1 MVQKNKAMV
10 RSIRVRRWQ
19 GTTQRTLFDA
29 MAVEEPLEIRVND
42 FSLAVTMRTPGQD
55 AELAVGFLATESIL
69 RGPDDLFDVTSCAD
83 PAHPGIR
90 NFINVYT
97 APERVPGD
105 FRRITQRYS
114 NSSCGLCGRAT
125 IEQAFAASPPLA
137 SDMLLSRKTIALLP
151 ERLQA
156 VQHMFSKTGGL
167 HAAGLFSVHGE
178 LICAAEDIGR
188 HNAVDK
194 VIGHA
199 LMSGYWP
206 LHETVLMVSG
216 RTAFEII
223 QKALAVRI
231 PAVCAISAASTLAVE
246 LARKSGMIL
255 IGFLRGDSMNVYSGM
270 DRVISD

>member
-1 MVQKNKAMV
+1 MV
-10 RSIRVRRWQ
+10 RSMRVRRWQ
-19 GTTQRTLFDA
+19 GTRQRTLNDA
-29 MAVEEPLEIRVND
+29 LAVEEPLEIRVND
-42 FSLAVTMRTPGQD
+42 ASLAVTMRTPGQD

-69 RGPDDLFDVTSCAD
+69 RGPDDLLDVTSCAD
-83 PAHPGIR
+83 PAHPGVR
-90 NFINVYT
+90 NIINVYS
-97 APERVPGD
+97 APERVPRD

-125 IEQAFAASPPLA
+125 IEETVAASPPLT
-137 SDMLLSRKTIALLP
+137 SGLLLSRKTIALLP

-156 VQHMFSKTGGL
+156 AQRMFSKTGGL
-167 HAAGLFSVHGE
+167 HAAGLFSAAGE
-178 LICAAEDIGR
+178 LIDAAEDIGR

-199 LMSGYWP
+199 LMSGRWP
-206 LHETVLMVSG
+206 LDETALMVSG
-216 RTAFEII
+216 RAAFEII

-255 IGFLRGDSMNVYSGM
+255 IGFLRGDSMNVYSGA
-270 DRVISD
+270 DRVVSD

>member
-1 MVQKNKAMV
+1 M
-10 RSIRVRRWQ
+10 RVRRWQ
-19 GTTQRTLFDA
+19 GTTQSTLYDA
-29 MAVEEPLEIRVND
+29 MAVEEPLEIRLND
-42 FSLAVTMRTPGQD
+42 ISLAVTMRTPGQD

-69 RGPDDLFDVTSCAD
+69 RGPEDLFDVTSCAD
-83 PAHPGIR
+83 PDHPELR
-90 NFINVYT
+90 NIIHVYA

-125 IEQAFAASPPLA
+125 IEQAFAASPPLD
-137 SDMLLSRKTIALLP
+137 SDLVLSRKTIAILP
-151 ERLQA
+151 ERLRA
-156 VQHMFSKTGGL
+156 VQPMFTRTGGL
-167 HAAGLFSVHGE
+167 HAAGLFSAHGE
-178 LICAAEDIGR
+178 LLCAAEDIGR

-199 LMSGYWP
+199 LLSGRWP

-216 RTAFEII
+216 RTAFEIA

-255 IGFLRGDSMNVYSGM
+255 IGFLRGESMNVYSGM
-270 DRVISD
+270 DRIISD